1 MSESSSAS
9 ASSLQSDTLK
19 KLHLGCGTV
28 TPSGWVNSD
37 VRPGAGVDLVADL
50 IKGLPVKDE
59 SFDAVVSIH
68 ALCELGVWDQ
78 VPVLKEIHRV
88 LKPGGVLRLS
98 LPDLDVNIKQ
108 YQARNQSHFQLY
120 QWDTVAGNFITQVL
134 WHSTIRCFYT
144 REFVEELLKKAGFS
158 QVNHVSFG
166 TTSTRWPVLAT
177 LDNRQQESLFVEAVK

>member
-1 MSESSSAS
+1 M
-9 ASSLQSDTLK
+9 SDTFTGTASVSSDSLR
-19 KLHLGCGTV
+19 KLHLGCGSV
-28 TPSGWVNSD
+28 TPAGWVNSD
-37 VRPGAGVDLVADL
+37 VRPGPGVDLVADL

-88 LKPGGVLRLS
+88 LAPGGVLRLS

-108 YQARNQSHFQLY
+108 YQARNQKHFELY
-120 QWDTVAGNFITQVL
+120 MWDTLAGNFITQVL
-134 WHSTIRCFYT
+134 WHSTVRCFYT

-166 TTSTRWPVLAT
+166 STSTPWPVLAT
-177 LDNRQQESLFVEAVK
+177 LDNRPQESLFVEAVK